1 MVLQIKRSMFFFFSA
16 DSVILVVARL
26 DALNIFD
33 KEEVNHGF
41 DKILKFNN
49 RKFNESL
56 LNTQNQFFYRLL
68 TFISNPW
75 VPQQRK
81 IKLHSCPFG
90 IIK

>member
-1 MVLQIKRSMFFFFSA
+1 MVLQNKRSMFFFFSA

-56 LNTQNQFFYRLL
+56 LNNQNQFFL
-68 TFISNPW
+68 P
-75 VPQQRK
+75 
-81 IKLHSCPFG
+81 PFDFYFQPMSPPTAEN
-90 IIK
+90 